1 MIKGGAGVGGTNG
14 LIRSSE
20 GDLYTCFLPFMRDI
34 KAASSILATLTS
46 LEQ

>member
-1 MIKGGAGVGGTNG
+1 MI
-14 LIRSSE
+14 S
-20 GDLYTCFLPFMRDI
+20 YTGQNETFLRAFLPFMCDI